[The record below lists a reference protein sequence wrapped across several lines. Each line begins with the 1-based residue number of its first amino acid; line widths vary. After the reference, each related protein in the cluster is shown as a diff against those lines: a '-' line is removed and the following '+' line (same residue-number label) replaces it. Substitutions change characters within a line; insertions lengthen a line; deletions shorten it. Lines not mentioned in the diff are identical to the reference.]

1 MSWAGTTIC
10 WRTVLLGVLVMTEVL
25 VGPVLGLVHSPF
37 ALPNGEA
44 RFVRFSSPTRAW
56 NSVQRPLAAR
66 LATGARLESTHEHQ
80 VRSACLA
87 ILPAHT
93 KCRRGKESQ
102 SRVTIGRHSAWTR
115 FKAFVRIGFLQF
127 AMFVALFAFRPTSA
141 TAGLVLQPTETEQ
154 SQNLPAIVRWDPSAG
169 NDCAAGDHVPISS
182 ETPHRSV
189 QYERSDPSTPLPR
202 LLSLVGEGATV
213 SAQAQVH
220 PLPEEHDHAAE
231 SASAPPKQEFLLP
244 SAGKMP
250 GPAAKIHPAVLA
262 ARQQGEDT
270 PMQHTPHGL
279 AKPLPDSLR
288 NVAGFVADSVST
300 MVHAAEDVLHKA
312 HDAVYHHSPSKASP
326 SKTGVGDAA
335 QAQALREQPPGASTT
350 SRSPGRAKPL
360 PEGLRQVAG
369 LLADRMS
376 TVVHAAEDVL
386 HKAHDAVYHHPPPK
400 TVGGASATDD
410 AAAVS
415 KQPPSTVTWSM
426 TPGVRFVQ
434 PYSPGA
440 AIKSEHSQPVTKPQA
455 WPPGEESTLAY
466 ARDFVSVSQPVSR
479 MLSEPGARSHAPT
492 GRPDGRDAPAAA
504 ATYVVPS
511 TQAGGQGQHAAAA
524 AGGAKGKD
532 GGPQVEAHVS
542 AAYTRGI
549 FGGDF
554 QLTTAAEFGGTGND
568 AVTQHVSAQAASPA
582 ESPEPEELASYS
594 TVPEEDAARYRYMT
608 PAAEIEPSAECDSDI
623 PGIHAQAVRSEAVR
637 FLEVSHIEGDSDMGG
652 QQSWAS
658 DVSSTK
664 RAEDWEDAGQQAP
677 AARPLQELLDSG
689 LEELRSTS
697 LSSVLLKVAI
707 GGAFAYGQS
716 PEVRAVVSPV
726 AQFVGHS
733 AVAVGSALGKG
744 VVVSTHFVGE
754 RALHPLGK
762 TVVDSSVVAGKVVSG
777 KAAVV
782 GKTVGE
788 KALDVG
794 KSAGKHAVDTTVS
807 LAEHIA
813 ARIKLATIGKTH
825 ANRILFVYAG
835 GP

>member
-1 MSWAGTTIC
+1 MSWAGITIC
-10 WRTVLLGVLVMTEVL
+10 WRSGLLGVLVMTEVL
-25 VGPVLGLVHSPF
+25 VGPVFGLVQSPF

-44 RFVRFSSPTRAW
+44 PYLRFSSPTRAW
-56 NSVQRPLAAR
+56 NAVQRPLAAS
-66 LATGARLESTHEHQ
+66 LATGARLEITHEHQ

-93 KCRRGKESQ
+93 KCPRGKESQ
-102 SRVTIGRHSAWTR
+102 SRVTIGRRPAWTR
-115 FKAFVRIGFLQF
+115 FKAFVRIVFLQF

-141 TAGLVLQPTETEQ
+141 TAGLVMQPTETQQ
-154 SQNLPAIVRWDPSAG
+154 SQNLPAVVRWDPSAG
-169 NDCAAGDHVPISS
+169 NDCAAGDHLPISS
-182 ETPHRSV
+182 ETPHKSV
-189 QYERSDPSTPLPR
+189 PYERSDPSTPLPR

-213 SAQAQVH
+213 SAQAQAQ
-220 PLPEEHDHAAE
+220 PLPEAHDHAAE
-231 SASAPPKQEFLLP
+231 SASAPPKEEFLPP
-244 SAGKMP
+244 SAGQMP

-279 AKPLPDSLR
+279 AKPLPDGLR

-326 SKTGVGDAA
+326 SKTGVGDQDRDAA
-335 QAQALREQPPGASTT
+335 QAQAQREQPPSASTT

-400 TVGGASATDD
+400 TGGGASAADD

-426 TPGVRFVQ
+426 TPGVRFVL

-440 AIKSEHSQPVTKPQA
+440 AIQSAHSRPETKPQA

-479 MLSEPGARSHAPT
+479 MLSEPSIGSHAPT
-492 GRPDGRDAPAAA
+492 GRPDGRNAPAAP
-504 ATYVVPS
+504 ATRVVPS

-524 AGGAKGKD
+524 AAASGANRKE

-542 AAYTRGI
+542 AAYTRGV

-554 QLTTAAEFGGTGND
+554 QLTTAAGFGATDND
-568 AVTQHVSAQAASPA
+568 AVTQHVSAEAASPA
-582 ESPEPEELASYS
+582 GSPEPEELASYS
-594 TVPEEDAARYRYMT
+594 AVPEEDAAQYGFMT
-608 PAAEIEPSAECDSDI
+608 PAAEMEPSAECDSDI
-623 PGIHAQAVRSEAVR
+623 PGMHAQAVRSEAVR
-637 FLEVSHIEGDSDMGG
+637 FLEVSHIEGDSDMAG

-664 RAEDWEDAGQQAP
+664 RAEDWEDAEPQAP
-677 AARPLQELLDSG
+677 AALPLQELLDSG
-689 LEELRSTS
+689 LAELRSTS

-733 AVAVGSALGKG
+733 AVVVGSALGKG

-794 KSAGKHAVDTTVS
+794 KSAGKHAVDSTVS
-807 LAEHIA
+807 LAEQIA
-813 ARIKLATIGKTH
+813 ARIKLAIIGKAH
-825 ANRILFVYAG
+825 AKRI
-835 GP
+835 